1 MKVHVY
7 DNQREYIIPDDI
19 GLSKKLLSAF
29 GVEDGDFVDI
39 KIDGG
44 KMIISRREAR
54 CKISAK
60 EFDDA
65 MEVAMDTMM
74 GCSYSQ
80 FENALEVLFNEL
92 DIKVEEDC

>member
-54 CKISAK
+54 CKISNK
-60 EFDDA
+60 ELDEA
-65 MEVAMDTMM
+65 IENAMDIVKD
-74 GCSYSQ
+74 CPCDFFQ
-80 FENALEVLFNEL
+80 DALEVLFKEL
-92 DIKVEEDC
+92 DIKVEW

>member
-65 MEVAMDTMM
+65 MEVAMDTMAD
-74 GCSYSQ
+74 CSYSRFQ
-80 FENALEVLFNEL
+80 DALEVLFNEL
-92 DIKVEEDC
+92 DIKVKEQ